1 MLWIKGSS
9 WLFTHN
15 RHLIS
20 VLLFLL
26 TPTSCPSPPHSFSFP
41 LLWLVFSN
49 PRSSPICS
57 FISSQIFAHLFQ
69 TRYLNLTCPQI
80 RSSLGY
86 CGLCPSCC
94 LVERSKIACT
104 YSEKITIVNGSTALL
119 QRAVKVAWQQALL
132 FIGSESLRRVTVSM
146 PNYEKTA

>member
-1 MLWIKGSS
+1 MRLDAMNKRILLALHTQQAFNKCSS
-9 WLFTHN
+9 L
-15 RHLIS
+15 S
-20 VLLFLL
+20 
-26 TPTSCPSPPHSFSFP
+26 PHSHFLSFSTSFFFFP
-41 LLWLVFSN
+41 FGWFSATLD
-49 PRSSPICS
+49 PHL
-57 FISSQIFAHLFQ
+57 FAHLFQ
-69 TRYLNLTCPQI
+69 ARYLNLTCPQI

>member
-1 MLWIKGSS
+1 MLRIKGSS
-9 WLFTHN
+9 WLFAHN

-26 TPTSCPSPPHSFSFP
+26 TPTSCLSPPHSFSS
-41 LLWLVFSN
+41 LFSGWFSATLD
-49 PRSSPICS
+49 PYL
-57 FISSQIFAHLFQ
+57 FAHLFQ
-69 TRYLNLTCPQI
+69 ARYLNLTCPQI

-119 QRAVKVAWQQALL
+119 QRAVKVVWQQALL
-132 FIGSESLRRVTVSM
+132 FIGSESLRRVTMSM